1 MKKLLAPDAKKSW
14 DWKEGPMTA
23 REFMQFLGTDI
34 MRKIYGSVWVNSTI
48 KKITREQSELAII
61 ADVRFPN
68 EAKAIENAGGV
79 VVRLTRK
86 VSDDNHDSEVALD
99 EYPFKHFIDNKDG
112 SLDSMAVKVNKFFR
126 YLQEN

>member
-1 MKKLLAPDAKKSW
+1 
-14 DWKEGPMTA
+14 
-23 REFMQFLGTDI
+23 